1 MREVVIMSSSFNI
14 RNLTGDYHSSA
25 YGSID
30 KKKINEITRNLC
42 QSYKEGLIP
51 EETFQE
57 IIKNLLA
64 FFIEH
69 RLEDKLYSKSQK
81 FENKIFRINSSIN
94 W

>member
-1 MREVVIMSSSFNI
+1 MSSLFNI
-14 RNLTGDYHSSA
+14 RNLTGDYHSSTDR
-25 YGSID
+25 SLD
-30 KKKINEITRNLC
+30 KKRINEITKNLC

-81 FENKIFRINSSIN
+81 FENKIFRLDSSIK